1 MKVSFL
7 SVSTLL
13 ALGAIVWGGCKH
25 SGSDSVK
32 YDTEPAARGTV
43 VQFVTA
49 SGTVSALVS
58 VDVGCQVSGQI
69 SKLYVDYNSP
79 VTNGELIAE
88 IDPRTYDALVAQ
100 AKADLIN
107 AQSALALSKVTLER
121 DEALLSKQIVAQA
134 DYDSA
139 KASCE
144 QAQAMVMI
152 KQATLEQNQAN
163 LGYCKIA
170 SPTDGVVIARKVDVG
185 QTVIAAMSTPVLF
198 TIVQDL
204 SKMNISAAVSEADI
218 GRVRFG
224 QPVDFTVDAYP
235 EDTFHGTVA
244 QVRKNPT
251 TTQNVVTYEVIISAD
266 NPEQKLFPGM
276 TADVSILAAQ
286 RTNTLEVPNA
296 ALRFTPPAQAVFEAA
311 PPAALKR
318 DERLIYVTSADGAKL
333 RAVVVKAGITDGMK
347 TEILDGLTNGAP
359 VVTSA
364 ASAGRNNF
372 GPPPPPPQ

>member
-1 MKVSFL
+1 
-7 SVSTLL
+7 
-13 ALGAIVWGGCKH
+13 
-25 SGSDSVK
+25 
-32 YDTEPAARGTV
+32 
-43 VQFVTA
+43 
-49 SGTVSALVS
+49 
-58 VDVGCQVSGQI
+58 
-69 SKLYVDYNSP
+69 
-79 VTNGELIAE
+79 LIAE

-100 AKADLIN
+100 AKADLLN

-121 DEALLSKQIVAQA
+121 DGALLGKQIVAQA

-163 LGYCKIA
+163 LGYCKIT

-218 GRVRFG
+218 GRVKVG

-235 EDTFHGTVA
+235 DDTFHGTVA

-286 RTNTLEVPNA
+286 RTNALEVPNA

-333 RAVVVKAGITDGMK
+333 KAVVVKAGITDGMK
-347 TEILDGLTNGAP
+347 TEILDGLTNGAA
-359 VVTSA
+359 VVTSTA
-364 ASAGRNNF
+364 SSAGRNNF